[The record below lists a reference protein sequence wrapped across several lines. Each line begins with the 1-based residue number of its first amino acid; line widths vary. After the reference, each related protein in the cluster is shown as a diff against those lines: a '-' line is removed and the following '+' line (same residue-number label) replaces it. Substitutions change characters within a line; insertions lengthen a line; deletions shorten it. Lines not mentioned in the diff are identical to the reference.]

1 MWHILTAILICAADQ
16 LFKRYADAN
25 LEYAKNRSVLGG
37 RILLTK
43 YHNRGAMLNL
53 LEEKKES
60 LMVLSGAASGCA
72 LMLFLRSLKKG
83 RPSVRLAL
91 ALIIGGA
98 ASNMSDR
105 IRKGYVVDY
114 FRFSFLKRVIFN
126 LADLSIFL
134 GSVLLVFCQLGEDN
148 KAGRGE

>member
-1 MWHILTAILICAADQ
+1 MWYILTAVLICAADQ
-16 LFKRYADAN
+16 LLKRYADAN
-25 LEYAKNRSVLGG
+25 LEYAKDRPVLGG

-53 LEEKKES
+53 LEEKREG
-60 LMVLSGAASGCA
+60 LMALSGAASGCA
-72 LMLFLRSLKKG
+72 LTLFLRSLKKG
-83 RPSVRLAL
+83 RPSVRLAF
-91 ALIIGGA
+91 ALITGGA

-105 IRKGYVVDY
+105 IRKGYVVDF

-134 GSVLLVFCQLGEDN
+134 GSILMVLCQFGKDN
-148 KAGRGE
+148 KAGQGE